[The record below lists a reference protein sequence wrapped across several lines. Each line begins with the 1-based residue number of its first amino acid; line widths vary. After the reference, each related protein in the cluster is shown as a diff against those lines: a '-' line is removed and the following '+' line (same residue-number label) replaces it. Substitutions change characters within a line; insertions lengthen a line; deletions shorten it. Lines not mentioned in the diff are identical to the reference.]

1 MFFAVSQHMCFSC
14 AGNFRQHNAREAVG
28 VRILL
33 LHDTQHD
40 LPAVETALAA
50 NGDEVR
56 SMAEAEA
63 YLHFACTSSASD
75 VPLPKQPTGSFTLS
89 VHDAAKR
96 RKTRCGR
103 ASLVRRRNRPLQTLR
118 FDGWTFGFLGRYR
131 PVRKGNALL
140 ARLSLRMVVAVK
152 GDPYSLSSLNNSL
165 ECFHSL

>member
-1 MFFAVSQHMCFSC
+1 MLFLYWQSLT
-14 AGNFRQHNAREAVG
+14 ARCGERLSTCV
-28 VRILL
+28 LL
-33 LHDTQHD
+33 LHDDQHD
-40 LPAVETALAA
+40 LSAHETALAA
-50 NGDEVR
+50 NSDELR
-56 SMAEAEA
+56 GIAETEA

-75 VPLPKQPTGSFTLS
+75 APLPKHPTGSFTLS